1 VAAFRL
7 KLRAARQRARH
18 DVGSSLFEL
27 VVALIII
34 SVLAAVLLNRL
45 GYYKEML
52 EKAAMESTL
61 RNIKTGLQVQLAELI
76 VTNRQAQ
83 AGRLENE
90 DPSQWLDE
98 KPPNYG
104 GSYRVPPVSG
114 TWYFDTAT
122 HELVY
127 VVNTGNRLEIDTDT
141 RPIQLRFRARV
152 LKDRLNLF
160 GNSVES
166 VAGVALVPAQPY
178 RWQ

>member
-1 VAAFRL
+1 M
-7 KLRAARQRARH
+7 
-18 DVGSSLFEL
+18 
-27 VVALIII
+27 LIII

-83 AGRLENE
+83 AGRLETE
-90 DPSQWLDE
+90 DPVQWLDE
-98 KPPNYG
+98 KPQNYG
-104 GSYRVPPVSG
+104 GNYRAPAATG

-122 HELVY
+122 RELVY
-127 VVNTGNRLEIDTDT
+127 VVITGNRLEIDTDAS
-141 RPIQLRFRARV
+141 PKQVRFRTRLV
-152 LKDRLNLF
+152 KDRLKLF

-166 VAGVALVPAQPY
+166 VTSVSLLPVRPY

>member
-1 VAAFRL
+1 MRSRRL
-7 KLRAARQRARH
+7 KNGHAKRNATGFSIL
-18 DVGSSLFEL
+18 EL
-27 VVALIII
+27 VVCIIVI

-83 AGRLENE
+83 AGRLEYE
-90 DPSQWLDE
+90 DPVKWLDE
-98 KPPNYG
+98 KPSNYG
-104 GSYRVPPVSG
+104 GIYRTPPTTG
-114 TWYFDTAT
+114 TWYFDSGA

-127 VVNTGNRLEIDTDT
+127 VVDTGSRLELDGGAS
-141 RPIQLRFRARV
+141 PKQVRFRA
-152 LKDRLNLF
+152 LLIKDRLRFF
-160 GNSVES
+160 GNDVEG
-166 VAGVALVPAQPY
+166 VAGVALLPVKPY